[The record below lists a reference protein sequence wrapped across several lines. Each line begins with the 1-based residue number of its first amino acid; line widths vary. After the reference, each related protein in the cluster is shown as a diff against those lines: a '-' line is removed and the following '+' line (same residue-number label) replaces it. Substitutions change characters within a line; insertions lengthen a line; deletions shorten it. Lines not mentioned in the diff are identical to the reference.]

1 MDDWIQTVKKFRQF
15 ISSIFFK
22 GRFFVVGTIL
32 ILFSFLGTFSPIVY
46 KLALIGIIVFSI
58 ISVIDIFM
66 LYRIKM
72 PLQVKRLAPEK
83 FSNGDDNGI
92 EIYLSNGYPFKADF
106 SVIDEIPHQFQK
118 RDVNFVL
125 TAQPG
130 ETKLIKYTL
139 RPVKRGEYQFGHVN
153 VLVSSPLR
161 LISRRMKFDG
171 EKYVAVYPSFMQM
184 KKYEFLAISNKLTMY
199 GVKKIRRLGHNTE
212 FEKIKEYVQ
221 GDDIRTINWKATAKK
236 NSLMVNQYID
246 ERAQPVY
253 NVIDMGRAMRM
264 PFNGLSLLDYSINAS
279 LVLSNTAIHKFDKA
293 GIITFSHK
301 VNSILAADR
310 KVGQMN
316 KIMELLYKQKTGYL
330 ESNFEALYIS
340 MSRQLT
346 QRSLILLY
354 TNFESISSAR
364 RQMPYLRQIAK
375 KHLLCVV
382 FFVNTELRTF
392 LEQPAESSEQIYEK
406 TIAEKFDFEKRQIV
420 KELSAYGI
428 YSLLTEPE
436 NLTVNAINKYLG
448 FKAQGLI

>member
-1 MDDWIQTVKKFRQF
+1 MLSVCGLFVPFMYTIAMVLLV
-15 ISSIFFK
+15 IF
-22 GRFFVVGTIL
+22 VLVTSVDIL
-32 ILFSFLGTFSPIVY
+32 
-46 KLALIGIIVFSI
+46 
-58 ISVIDIFM
+58 M
-66 LYRIKM
+66 LYRIKS
-72 PLQVKRLAPEK
+72 PLESRRITSDK
-83 FSNGDDNGI
+83 FSNGDENEI
-92 EIYLSNGYPFKADF
+92 EIYLTHHYPFLVNV

-118 RDVNFVL
+118 RDVNFRL

-130 ETKLIKYTL
+130 ETKIIKYSL
-139 RPVKRGEYQFGHVN
+139 RPVKRGEYSFGFIHVF
-153 VLVSSPLR
+153 VSSS
-161 LISRRMKFDG
+161 IGFIARRIHFEGDK
-171 EKYVAVYPSFMQM
+171 KVAVYPSFMQM
-184 KKYEFLAISNKLTMY
+184 RKYEFLAISNKLTMY
-199 GVKKIRRLGHNTE
+199 GVKKIRRLGNNTE

-253 NVIDMGRAMRM
+253 NIIDMGRTMRM
-264 PFNGLSLLDYSINAS
+264 PFNGLSLLDYSINSA
-279 LVLSNTAIHKFDKA
+279 LVLSNTAIQKFDKA

-301 VNSILAADR
+301 TESVLTADR
-310 KVGQMN
+310 KTGQIN

-330 ESNFEALYIS
+330 ESNFEELYITVR
-340 MSRQLT
+340 RQIN

-354 TNFESISSAR
+354 TNFESLSSVR
-364 RQMPYLRQIAK
+364 RQLPYLRRIAD

-392 LEQPAESSEQIYEK
+392 LEQPADSSEKVYEK
-406 TIAEKFDFEKRQIV
+406 TVAEKFDFEKRQIV

-436 NLTVNAINKYLG
+436 HLTVNAINKYLT

>member
-1 MDDWIQTVKKFRQF
+1 MI
-15 ISSIFFK
+15 
-22 GRFFVVGTIL
+22 GAIL
-32 ILFSFLGTFSPIVY
+32 ILFSFLGAFSPIIY
-46 KLALIGIIVFSI
+46 TIAFISIIVFG
-58 ISVIDIFM
+58 VLFLIDLLLLF
-66 LYRIKM
+66 RIKS
-72 PLQVKRLAPEK
+72 PLDVRRIAPDK
-83 FSNGDDNGI
+83 LSNGDDNWI
-92 EIYLSNGYPFKADF
+92 EIYLSNHYPFKSDL

-118 RDVNFVL
+118 RDVNFAL
-125 TAQPG
+125 SAQPG
-130 ETKLIKYTL
+130 ETKIIRYSL
-139 RPVKRGEYQFGHVN
+139 RPVKRGEYQFGFLN
-153 VLVSSPLR
+153 VFASSPMGLLAR
-161 LISRRMKFDG
+161 KMKFDG
-171 EKYVAVYPSFMQM
+171 AKDVAVYPSFMQM

-253 NVIDMGRAMRM
+253 NVIDMGRSMRM
-264 PFNGLSLLDYSINAS
+264 PFNELSLLDYSINAS

-301 VNSILAADR
+301 VNAILTADR
-310 KVGQMN
+310 KAGQMN
-316 KIMELLYKQKTGYL
+316 KILELLYKQKTGYL

-340 MSRQLT
+340 ITRQLT

-354 TNFESISSAR
+354 TNFESVSSAR
-364 RQMPYLRQIAK
+364 RQLPYLRQIAK

-382 FFVNTELRTF
+382 FFVNTELKEF
-392 LEQPAESSEQIYEK
+392 LEQPADSSEKIYEK

-436 NLTVNAINKYLG
+436 NLTVNTINKYLG

>member
-1 MDDWIQTVKKFRQF
+1 VKSIRQF
-15 ISSIFFK
+15 ISSIFFNP
-22 GRFFVVGTIL
+22 RFFFIGAGLAIVSASG
-32 ILFSFLGTFSPIVY
+32 LFIPFMYFIALFL
-46 KLALIGIIVFSI
+46 LIVFALST
-58 ISVIDIFM
+58 VVDILM
-66 LYRIKM
+66 LYRIKS
-72 PLQVKRLAPEK
+72 PLESRRIVADK
-83 FSNGDDNGI
+83 FSNGDENEI
-92 EIYLSNGYPFKADF
+92 EIYLSNYYPFRVDV
-106 SVIDEIPHQFQK
+106 SVVDEIPHQFQK
-118 RDVNFVL
+118 RDVNFEL

-130 ETKLIKYTL
+130 ETKIIKYSL
-139 RPVKRGEYQFGHVN
+139 RPVKRGEYSFGFIHVF
-153 VLVSSPLR
+153 VSSPIR
-161 LISRRMKFDG
+161 FISRKINFEGD
-171 EKYVAVYPSFMQM
+171 KKVAVYPSFMQM
-184 KKYEFLAISNKLTMY
+184 RKYEFLAISNKLTMY
-199 GVKKIRRLGHNTE
+199 GVKKIQRLGNNTE

-253 NVIDMGRAMRM
+253 NIIDMGRTMRM
-264 PFNGLSLLDYSINAS
+264 PFNGLSLLDYSINSA
-279 LVLSNTAIHKFDKA
+279 LVLSNTAIQKFDKA

-301 VNSILAADR
+301 TESVLTADR
-310 KVGQMN
+310 KSGQIN

-330 ESNFEALYIS
+330 ESNFEELYITVR
-340 MSRQLT
+340 RQIT

-354 TNFESISSAR
+354 TNFESLSSVR
-364 RQMPYLRQIAK
+364 RQLPYLRRIAD

-392 LEQPAESSEQIYEK
+392 LEQPADSSEKIYEK

-436 NLTVNAINKYLG
+436 HLTVNAINKYLT